1 MENRFFGFVDIND
14 DSSSSFA
21 FVAVPWN
28 SDSSSLRFMRMNSTW
43 LCLDLLPLGRSDA
56 LYFHTIILSPPY
68 IRHKISANFLSQRLV
83 MLVIE
88 N

>member
-1 MENRFFGFVDIND
+1 
-14 DSSSSFA
+14 
-21 FVAVPWN
+21 
-28 SDSSSLRFMRMNSTW
+28 MNSTW